1 MTSGKGRTDENFPV
15 ASWLLAKDIR
25 PHVIAFYDFARAADD
40 IADSPSIPA
49 EDKLVRLDS
58 IARTLE
64 TGIES
69 GNQPETAA
77 HLSASLAK
85 WGGTTRHALDLIAA
99 FKQDAQK
106 SRYANWQDLVGYCE
120 LSANPVGR
128 FLLDI
133 HGEDKTGYSASDAL
147 CTALQVL
154 NHLQDFGD
162 DYKTLDRVYIPM
174 DALESA
180 GLHVACLAD
189 TQVNQPLRRV
199 LDQLL
204 DEVDGLV
211 ERARELP
218 VLLKDRRLAMES
230 SIIVRLAARLARR
243 LRLGDPLAERV
254 ALSKGDF
261 LTASVA
267 GATVELFRKRKRGDS
282 SKR

>member
-1 MTSGKGRTDENFPV
+1 MSSEGKLE
-15 ASWLLAKDIR
+15 
-25 PHVIAFYDFARAADD
+25 
-40 IADSPSIPA
+40 
-49 EDKLVRLDS
+49 RLDS
-58 IARTLE
+58 IARTLQ
-64 TGIES
+64 GSLES
-69 GNQPETAA
+69 GDQYETATR
-77 HLSASLAK
+77 LRGSLAA
-85 WGGTTRHALDLIAA
+85 WGGTNRHALDLIAA

-106 SRYANWQDLVGYCE
+106 SRYADWQDLAKYCE

-133 HGEDKTGYSASDAL
+133 HGEDKGGYGASDAL

-162 DYKTLDRVYIPM
+162 DFRALDRVYIPM
-174 DALESA
+174 DALERA
-180 GLHVACLAD
+180 GLDVTCLAE
-189 TQVNQPLRRV
+189 TAVSRPLRRV

-211 ERARELP
+211 ERARSLP
-218 VLLKDRRLAMES
+218 ILLKDRRLAMES

-261 LTASVA
+261 LAASVA
-267 GATVELFRKRKRGDS
+267 GAAVELFRKRKSGDS
-282 SKR
+282 SKP